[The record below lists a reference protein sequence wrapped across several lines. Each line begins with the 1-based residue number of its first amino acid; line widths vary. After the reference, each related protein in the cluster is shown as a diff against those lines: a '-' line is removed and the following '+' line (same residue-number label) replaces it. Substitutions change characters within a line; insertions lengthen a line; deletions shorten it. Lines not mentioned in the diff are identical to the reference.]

1 MLQGK
6 VALITGSAS
15 GIGLA
20 IAKGF
25 HQAGAHIVLVDINPE
40 HLESAAEGFG
50 SDRITALTCDVSSEP
65 DVKRLVAELEQQI
78 GRLDILVN
86 NAGIA
91 HIGNVENTE
100 LDELQR
106 VFSVNVNGLF
116 LFTKYLMPMLQSAKG
131 SILNL
136 SSIAAK
142 LGIAD
147 RFAYSAS
154 KGAVSAMTLSIARD
168 YVDKGV
174 RCNCICPAR
183 VHTPFVDGY
192 LDKHYPD
199 NKNEMFK
206 VLSEYQPIG
215 RMGTPEEIADIAVF
229 LCSDKAKF
237 ITGVSY
243 DIDGG
248 VVQLR

>member
-25 HQAGAHIVLVDINPE
+25 HQSGAHVVLVDINADQ
-40 HLESAAEGFG
+40 LKGAAEEFE
-50 SDRITALTCDVSSEP
+50 SDRVTTLACDVSSEA
-65 DVKRLVAELEQQI
+65 DVKRLVTDLEQKL

-91 HIGNVENTE
+91 HIGNVESTE
-100 LDELQR
+100 LDDLQR

-116 LFTKYLMPMLQSAKG
+116 LFTKYLMPMIQSARG
-131 SILNL
+131 CILNL

-154 KGAVSAMTLSIARD
+154 KGAVSAMTLSVARD

-192 LDKHYPD
+192 LEKHYPD
-199 NKNEMFK
+199 TKNEMFK

>member
-174 RCNCICPAR
+174 RCNCICLAR

-206 VLSEYQPIG
+206 VLNEYQPIG

>member
-25 HQAGAHIVLVDINPE
+25 HQAGAHVVLVDINPE
-40 HLESAAEGFG
+40 HLESAAEEFG

-91 HIGNVENTE
+91 HIGNVEKTE
-100 LDELQR
+100 LEELQR

-154 KGAVSAMTLSIARD
+154 KGAVSAMTLSVARD

>member
-25 HQAGAHIVLVDINPE
+25 HQAGAHVVLVDINPE
-40 HLESAAEGFG
+40 HLESAAEEFG

-65 DVKRLVAELEQQI
+65 DVKSLVAELEQQI

-154 KGAVSAMTLSIARD
+154 KGAVSAMTLSVARD

-206 VLSEYQPIG
+206 ILSEYQPIG

>member
-25 HQAGAHIVLVDINPE
+25 HQAGAHVVLVDINPE
-40 HLESAAEGFG
+40 HLESAAEEFG
-50 SDRITALTCDVSSEP
+50 SDRITALTCDVSSES
-65 DVKRLVAELEQQI
+65 DVKRLVAELKQQI

-116 LFTKYLMPMLQSAKG
+116 LFTKYLIPMLQSAKG

-154 KGAVSAMTLSIARD
+154 KGAVSAMTLSVARD

-229 LCSDKAKF
+229 LCSDKAQF

>member
-25 HQAGAHIVLVDINPE
+25 HQAGAHVVLVDINPE
-40 HLESAAEGFG
+40 HLERAAEEFG
-50 SDRITALTCDVSSEP
+50 SDRITALTCDVSSEA

-91 HIGNVENTE
+91 HVGNVENTE

-116 LFTKYLMPMLQSAKG
+116 LFTKYFMPMLQSAKG

-142 LGIAD
+142 VGISD

-154 KGAVSAMTLSIARD
+154 KGAVSAMTLSVARD

>member
-25 HQAGAHIVLVDINPE
+25 HQSGAHVILVDINSE
-40 HLESAAEGFG
+40 QLDDASEQIGHK
-50 SDRITALTCDVSSEP
+50 RITTLQCDVSSEAEVKALVK
-65 DVKRLVAELEQQI
+65 DVSQQI
-78 GRLDILVN
+78 GGIDILIN
-86 NAGIA
+86 NAGVA

-116 LFTKYLMPMLQSAKG
+116 LFTKYFMPMLQSSKG

-142 LGIAD
+142 VGIAD

-154 KGAVSAMTLSIARD
+154 KGAVSAMTLSVARD
-168 YVDKGV
+168 YVEKGV

-192 LDKHYPD
+192 LEKHYPD
-199 NKNEMFK
+199 NKDEMFK

-215 RMGTPEEIADIAVF
+215 RMGSPEEIADLAVF

>member
-25 HQAGAHIVLVDINPE
+25 HQAGAHVVLVDMNPE
-40 HLESAAEGFG
+40 HLESAAEEFG
-50 SDRITALTCDVSSEP
+50 SDRITSLTCDVSSEP

-154 KGAVSAMTLSIARD
+154 KGAVSAMTLSVARD

>member
-25 HQAGAHIVLVDINPE
+25 HQAGAHVVLVDINPE
-40 HLESAAEGFG
+40 HLESAAEEFG

-154 KGAVSAMTLSIARD
+154 KGAVSAMTLSVARD
-168 YVDKGV
+168 YVNKGV

>member
-25 HQAGAHIVLVDINPE
+25 HQAGAHVVLVDINPE
-40 HLESAAEGFG
+40 HLESAAEEFG

-100 LDELQR
+100 LEELQR

-154 KGAVSAMTLSIARD
+154 KGAVSAMTLSVARD

-199 NKNEMFK
+199 NKNEMFR

>member
-25 HQAGAHIVLVDINPE
+25 HQAGAHVVLVDINPG
-40 HLESAAEGFG
+40 HLESAAEEFG

-100 LDELQR
+100 LEELQR

-154 KGAVSAMTLSIARD
+154 KGAVSAMTLSVARD